1 MCGIVGYTGAN
12 DPGLLKAMN
21 FSQVYRGPDDEG
33 YFADEANRINLAMR
47 RLSIVDLEDGHQ
59 PMSNN
64 DDSLWIVFNGEIFNT
79 FDLRKELEK
88 EGYSFRTNHSDT
100 ETLIY
105 MYQHYGTGML
115 KYLNGMF
122 AFVIYDK
129 KNRKLFGARDHFGIK
144 PLYYSLVREK
154 FSFASEL
161 KSLLKLPWIGREI
174 NAQSVYHYFTFQ
186 AVPAPATIFEKVQKL
201 PAGHY
206 LEYYFEKNELK
217 TDSYWKPRLSNMDV
231 SELVEKNL
239 PSVIREKFLQAVSRW
254 SLSDVPIGCSLSG
267 GVDSSAIVAAM
278 AQTGNTPVRTYTVG
292 YTDAPDIDETKY
304 AALVARKW
312 NTEHHE
318 IMVRPDDLLKEL
330 DRMTFHLDEPYAG
343 GLPSWFVYKTMSK
356 DVKVAM
362 TGSGGDELFGN
373 YGKWK
378 FYENFRSH
386 LYRIRRYIADGGR
399 LSHLL
404 RYPNGSHHYPY
415 YNDGFK
421 QRQLFNNE
429 FIKNITP
436 SAALLQLYWNG
447 SSKRDAVAKV
457 DLRLQLPEEFLL
469 MTDRFSMAFSIE
481 ARTPFL
487 DVEFAEF
494 IYSIPSSIRTEIGS
508 LKYLF
513 INAIKDWLPP
523 ELLSAPKK
531 GFVLP
536 LDKWLRNE
544 LKDEVEALLDKKF
557 LEHQGIFNPGIR
569 KTIVEPFYKNLAHKN
584 QDWRLWELL
593 MFQKW
598 YITFISEAVTQ

>member
-513 INAIKDWLPP
+513 INAVKDWLPP

>member
-217 TDSYWKPRLSNMDV
+217 TDSYWKPRLSTMDV

-469 MTDRFSMAFSIE
+469 MTDRFSMAFSVE

>member
-1 MCGIVGYTGAN
+1 
-12 DPGLLKAMN
+12 
-21 FSQVYRGPDDEG
+21 
-33 YFADEANRINLAMR
+33 
-47 RLSIVDLEDGHQ
+47 
-59 PMSNN
+59 
-64 DDSLWIVFNGEIFNT
+64 
-79 FDLRKELEK
+79 
-88 EGYSFRTNHSDT
+88 
-100 ETLIY
+100 
-105 MYQHYGTGML
+105 
-115 KYLNGMF
+115 
-122 AFVIYDK
+122 
-129 KNRKLFGARDHFGIK
+129 
-144 PLYYSLVREK
+144 
-154 FSFASEL
+154 
-161 KSLLKLPWIGREI
+161 
-174 NAQSVYHYFTFQ
+174 
-186 AVPAPATIFEKVQKL
+186 
-201 PAGHY
+201 
-206 LEYYFEKNELK
+206 
-217 TDSYWKPRLSNMDV
+217 
-231 SELVEKNL
+231 
-239 PSVIREKFLQAVSRW
+239 
-254 SLSDVPIGCSLSG
+254 
-267 GVDSSAIVAAM
+267 
-278 AQTGNTPVRTYTVG
+278 
-292 YTDAPDIDETKY
+292 
-304 AALVARKW
+304 
-312 NTEHHE
+312 
-318 IMVRPDDLLKEL
+318 MV
-330 DRMTFHLDEPYAG
+330 FHLDEPYAG

-513 INAIKDWLPP
+513 INAVKDWLPP

>member
-217 TDSYWKPRLSNMDV
+217 TDSYWKPRLSTMDV

-494 IYSIPSSIRTEIGS
+494 IYSIPSSVRTEIGR

-513 INAIKDWLPP
+513 INAVKDWLPP

>member
-217 TDSYWKPRLSNMDV
+217 TDSYWKPRLSTMDV

-330 DRMTFHLDEPYAG
+330 DRMVFHLDEPYAG

-513 INAIKDWLPP
+513 INAVKDWLPP

>member
-469 MTDRFSMAFSIE
+469 MTDRFSMAFSVE

>member
-217 TDSYWKPRLSNMDV
+217 TDSYWKPRLSTMDV

-330 DRMTFHLDEPYAG
+330 DRMVFHLDEPYAG

-469 MTDRFSMAFSIE
+469 MTDRFSMAFSVE

-513 INAIKDWLPP
+513 INAVKDWLPP